1 MQRISRSVLLGIVII
16 VVLAFFWR
24 KIQIVFFVPM
34 SLGQLIL
41 LIGVVILLLFLT
53 LDHFINRTR
62 P

>member
-1 MQRISRSVLLGIVII
+1 MQRISRPILLGIVVV

-41 LIGVVILLLFLT
+41 LIGLVSLLLFLA